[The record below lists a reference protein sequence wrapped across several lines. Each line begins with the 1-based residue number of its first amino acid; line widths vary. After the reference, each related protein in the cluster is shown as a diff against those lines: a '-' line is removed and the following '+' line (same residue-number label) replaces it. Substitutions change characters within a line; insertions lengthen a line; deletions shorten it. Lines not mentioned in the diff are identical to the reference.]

1 MVDNVFELIGYSYD
15 PQSQDLRLVGKNP
28 EVNSSIELT
37 IHNPT
42 QMMLMAAMSTYDRR
56 YENKSLDICLIKNA
70 E

>member
-15 PQSQDLRLVGKNP
+15 PQSQDLRLVGKNS
-28 EVNSSIELT
+28 EVGSSIEMT

-42 QMMLMAAMSTYDRR
+42 QTMLMAAMSTYDRR
-56 YENKSLDICLIKNA
+56 YENDSLDVCLCKNV